1 MKTRSPERK
10 TVRSAP
16 KFLLGSKRDAQSI
29 TRDWNL
35 LRDAIAGVDV
45 REVKNVLKDNGYL
58 TEIWREDWGLRPAR
72 VAQVFQAL
80 IEPRGISA
88 WHVHADATD
97 RLFATHGRLKIVL
110 YDARPDSASAGR
122 VNVFHCGTARPML
135 IVVPPGV
142 WHGVHNIGAAP
153 ALLLNLPIALMRTTR
168 RITGGCPPTPI
179 KSLIRSSRLRVRG
192 AAIPATSDPL
202 R

>member
-1 MKTRSPERK
+1 MKTRSPKGK
-10 TVRSAP
+10 TARSAP
-16 KFLLGSKRDAQSI
+16 KFLLGGKRDAQSI
-29 TRDWNL
+29 TRDWNF

-58 TEIWREDWGLRPAR
+58 TEIWREDWGLRPAG

-88 WHVHADATD
+88 WHVHVDATD

-110 YDARPDSASAGR
+110 YDARPDSVSAGR

-142 WHGVHNIGAAP
+142 WHGVHNIGVAP
-153 ALLLNLPIALMRTTR
+153 ALLLNLPDRAYAYDAPDHWRL
-168 RITGGCPPTPI
+168 PPDTDQIPFSFI
-179 KSLIRSSRLRVRG
+179 QSARPQRG
-192 AAIPATSDPL
+192 DPGQF
-202 R
+202 